1 MELADSKSEGRED
14 VASLFGI
21 TSVGEPND
29 EHQQQTREFL
39 GIRDKHDVVTSIVYQ
54 N

>member
-14 VASLFGI
+14 VASLFGN

-29 EHQQQTREFL
+29 EHQQQTREL
-39 GIRDKHDVVTSIVYQ
+39 LEIRDKYDVVMSIVYQ